1 MDTSATPG
9 MAVPQVIVPLRHLD
23 RPALAA
29 LTFARSISTDV
40 TALFAID
47 DAVEAERFRR
57 RWGEHCDG
65 TPLVLRGGS
74 IVDVLLRYLDE
85 REHAD
90 PERPLTVVVSDVVA
104 RHPWSYLLHQTA
116 LGLKLRLF
124 RRPNTVVVDVPYH
137 L

>member
-1 MDTSATPG
+1 MVR
-9 MAVPQVIVPLRHLD
+9 MVVPQVIVPLRRLD

-29 LTFARSISTDV
+29 LTYARSISADV

-47 DAVEAERFRR
+47 DAAEAERLRR
-57 RWGEHCDG
+57 LWSERCDG
-65 TPLVLRGGS
+65 IPLALRGGS
-74 IVDVLLRYLDE
+74 LVHVLLRYLDE

-90 PERPLTVVVSDVVA
+90 PERPVTVVMSDVVA
-104 RHPWSYLLHQTA
+104 RHRWSYLLHQTA
-116 LGLKLRLF
+116 LGLKLRLY

>member
-1 MDTSATPG
+1 MDTSAIPG
-9 MAVPQVIVPLRHLD
+9 MAVPQVIVPLRRLD

-29 LTFARSISTDV
+29 LTFARSISADV

-47 DAVEAERFRR
+47 DVVEAERFRR
-57 RWGEHCDG
+57 RWSERCDDI
-65 TPLVLRGGS
+65 PLVLRGGS

-104 RHPWSYLLHQTA
+104 RHAWSISYI
-116 LGLKLRLF
+116 
-124 RRPNTVVVDVPYH
+124 RPRWG
-137 L
+137 